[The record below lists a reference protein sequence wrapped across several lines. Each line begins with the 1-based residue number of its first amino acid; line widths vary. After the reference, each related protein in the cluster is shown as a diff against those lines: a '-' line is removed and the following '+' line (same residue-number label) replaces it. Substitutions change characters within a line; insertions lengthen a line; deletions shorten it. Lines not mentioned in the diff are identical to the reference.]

1 MDEELEKISK
11 KLLQG
16 RQYRS
21 MKLECRE
28 MGTPDSEERI
38 VEGYATTFNEPYILW
53 EADSYIFKEQI
64 DSRAFD
70 KCDLSDVI
78 FQYNHVGRV
87 YARIS
92 NKTLEV
98 RPDGHGLFIKAN
110 LGGTGEGRSLF
121 EEIKGGYTTK
131 MSFGFVVRGERMESI
146 KDEATGKR
154 IYIRTITDFEKVYD
168 VSAVSSP
175 ANDGTEISARSWCEG
190 VIAELEAERLKAEET
205 EKRRKL
211 ESDERERE
219 LALLEFESN

>member
-38 VEGYATTFNEPYILW
+38 VEGYAATFNEPYILW
-53 EADSYIFKEQI
+53 EEDSYIFKEQI

-190 VIAELEAERLKAEET
+190 VIAGLEAERLKAEET

>member
-28 MGTPDSEERI
+28 MGTSDSEERI
-38 VEGYATTFNEPYILW
+38 VEGYAATFNEPYILW
-53 EADSYIFKEQI
+53 EEDYYIFKEQI